1 MLENI
6 NSKYNVKLFFTFL
19 LHKRK
24 LRIVRY
30 NKKLQK
36 KLDIN
41 LIFYKNMTNKYI
53 IYEKEGIGKE
63 YNLEGEL
70 LFKGHYHNGERNG
83 YGEEYIFSNIKNK
96 KYKGEYKDGKR
107 NGYGKENYNYH
118 TFEGEFK
125 NWKYWK
131 GKYKEEDYDW
141 PEWTDEKRYYTILEA
156 EYKEG
161 KIWNASGYINIQNGS
176 GHGTIYDKNTNEKL
190 FEGIYLNSEKNGK
203 GCKYY
208 GNGQLKFEGEYFHDK
223 KWNGKGY
230 DINGN
235 IAYEL
240 KNGNGYVKKYYES
253 GELKRKYEY
262 LNGEKNGKEYNY
274 DENGK
279 IESEKQYLNGIL
291 NGLVKI

>member
-1 MLENI
+1 M
-6 NSKYNVKLFFTFL
+6 
-19 LHKRK
+19 RK
-24 LRIVRY
+24 
-30 NKKLQK
+30 
-36 KLDIN
+36 D
-41 LIFYKNMTNKYI
+41 
-53 IYEKEGIGKE
+53 
-63 YNLEGEL
+63 
-70 LFKGHYHNGERNG
+70 
-83 YGEEYIFSNIKNK
+83 
-96 KYKGEYKDGKR
+96 
-107 NGYGKENYNYH
+107 
-118 TFEGEFK
+118 
-125 NWKYWK
+125 
-131 GKYKEEDYDW
+131 
-141 PEWTDEKRYYTILEA
+141 YTILEA

-161 KIWNASGYINIQNGS
+161 KIWNASGYINIQNGI

-190 FEGIYLNSEKNGK
+190 FEGIYLNGEKNGK

-208 GNGQLKFEGEYFHDK
+208 ENGQLKFEGEYFHDK

-253 GELKRKYEY
+253 WELKRKYEY

-291 NGLVKI
+291 NGLVKIYTLSCTYEYEYLSGYKNGKGKILDKDGKYLFEGEYAQDMKIKGKEYVNGKLVYEGEYMYNNGIYCDIPYNGKSYDENGCLINEIINGNGKVKLYIYDGTLFFEGEYKNGRRNGKGKEYDEKGNLEFEGEFIEGIEKKSK